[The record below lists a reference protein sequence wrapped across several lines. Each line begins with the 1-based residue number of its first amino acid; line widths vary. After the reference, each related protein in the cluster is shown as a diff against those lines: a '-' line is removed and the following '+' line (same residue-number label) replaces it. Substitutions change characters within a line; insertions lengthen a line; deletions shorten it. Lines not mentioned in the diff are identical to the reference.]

1 MMVKVPVSVG
11 ELFDKI
17 TILLIKKD
25 NKIEGV
31 DKELDLLNEISEK
44 IQKSVILDALVSQ
57 LMNINQRLWDIEDY
71 KRYCEKNK
79 IFDDDF
85 IDRSRAVYYLNDER
99 ARIKSKINQFVG
111 SDIHEYKSHG
121 DY

>member
-31 DKELDLLNEISEK
+31 DKELDLLNEISKK

-57 LMNINQRLWDIEDY
+57 LMNINQSLWSIEDY